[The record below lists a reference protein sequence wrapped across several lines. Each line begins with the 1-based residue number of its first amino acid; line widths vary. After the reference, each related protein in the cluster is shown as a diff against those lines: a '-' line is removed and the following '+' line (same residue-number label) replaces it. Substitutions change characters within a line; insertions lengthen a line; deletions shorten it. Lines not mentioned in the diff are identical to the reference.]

1 MRCHLITRALA
12 VLTALWLAGCA
23 VEPMVMRYDQP
34 AGVRLMFPPAPDVPR
49 YLYLG
54 ELTGERNFQ
63 SAEGRRGA
71 LRSVFNLLVG
81 LDETPPS
88 PVELQRPQS
97 GAVDEAG
104 RVYVTDVS
112 RQAVFVFDEPG
123 GTLRVH
129 EMAGDNLRF
138 AAPVGIALGSA
149 GEMYVADAEL
159 GRVFR
164 LDRDGRPLGSLG
176 ADVLKRP
183 TGLARDAKTGLLYVA
198 DAQAHDIKL
207 FDAEG
212 RLLEVIGQ
220 RGAGD
225 GEFNYP
231 THIAYARDR
240 LYVTDTIN
248 ARVQVFGPDDAMKW
262 KFGQRGLYVGNLVRP
277 KGVAVDDEGFIYVVE
292 SLYDTLLVFNNKG
305 QLMLSLGGTGRDAGR
320 FFLPAGVWTDNR
332 NRVYVADMF
341 NGRVAVF
348 QFLGGDTL

>member
-1 MRCHLITRALA
+1 MRHSPVAPTLVILVACCLA
-12 VLTALWLAGCA
+12 ACA
-23 VEPMVMRYDQP
+23 SGPMVMRYQQP
-34 AGVRLMFPPAPDVPR
+34 AGERMMFPPAPDVPR

-63 SAEGRRGA
+63 SDDGGRGA
-71 LRSVFNLLVG
+71 LRGVFNLLVG
-81 LDETPPS
+81 LDESPPS

-97 GAVDEAG
+97 GVVDEAG

-112 RQAVFVFDEPG
+112 RQAVFVFDEPA

-129 EMAGDNLRF
+129 EMAADNLRF
-138 AAPVGIALGSA
+138 AAPVGIAIAPG
-149 GEMYVADAEL
+149 GELYVADAEL

-183 TGLARDAKTGLLYVA
+183 TGLARDAKSGLLYVA

-207 FDAEG
+207 FDADG

-231 THIAYARDR
+231 THLAYARDR

-292 SLYDTLLVFNNKG
+292 SLYDTLLVFNNAG